1 MSAPR
6 LRALLALA
14 EARKTR
20 DLAALEA
27 LVAEDRRLA
36 AERAGLA
43 GLHAQDIAEAD
54 APLAALAARLRWAEA
69 RAAAIDAARAA
80 LAPRIAAA
88 RALAVESLGK
98 REALDALAARAE
110 AEARALREARTEA
123 ERPPR
128 ALT

>member
-27 LVAEDRRLA
+27 LIAEDRRLA

-43 GLHAQDIAEAD
+43 GLHARDLAEPD
-54 APLAALAARLRWAEA
+54 APLAALEARLRWAEA
-69 RAAAIDAARAA
+69 QAAALDAARAA
-80 LAPRIAAA
+80 LAPRLSAA

-110 AEARALREARTEA
+110 AEARALREARAEA

-128 ALT
+128 ARD

>member
-36 AERAGLA
+36 AERADLA
-43 GLHAQDIAEAD
+43 GLHARDLAEPD
-54 APLAALAARLRWAEA
+54 APLAALEARLRWAEA
-69 RAAAIDAARAA
+69 QAAALDAARAA
-80 LAPRIAAA
+80 LAPRIVSA
-88 RALAVESLGK
+88 RALAIESLGK

-128 ALT
+128 ARD